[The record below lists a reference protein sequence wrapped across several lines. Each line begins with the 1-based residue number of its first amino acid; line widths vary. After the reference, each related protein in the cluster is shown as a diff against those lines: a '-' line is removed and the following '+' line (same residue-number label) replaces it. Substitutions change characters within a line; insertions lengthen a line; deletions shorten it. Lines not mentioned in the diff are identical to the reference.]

1 MGRIF
6 TLGYGGMSLDE
17 FMEILRENG
26 VETVVDVRRFP
37 TSKVE
42 EFKKERLR
50 AELERRGF
58 SYIHIEE
65 LGGFR
70 GGYQRYMK
78 SQDFRKGLERLENIA
93 RKSVSAIICV
103 EENPAW
109 CHRRHIARS
118 LERRGWEVVHLRRRP
133 SARSARR

>member
-1 MGRIF
+1 MGKIF

-17 FMEILRENG
+17 FVEALRENG

-37 TSKVE
+37 TSKTE
-42 EFKKERLR
+42 DFRKERLR

-58 SYIHIEE
+58 SYVHIEE

-70 GGYQRYMK
+70 GGYRKYMR
-78 SQDFRKGLERLENIA
+78 SRDFRRGLERLEEIA
-93 RKSVSAIICV
+93 RKSTSVIVCV

-109 CHRRHIARS
+109 CHRRYIAER
-118 LERRGWEVVHLRRRP
+118 LRRRGWTVVHIRRRS